1 MNFYRYRIQKQY
13 FRPYTNLLKE
23 AVKNWEILELLVKKE
38 NIKFVVENFLGI

>member
-1 MNFYRYRIQKQY
+1 MLNRASYYSVFVKYS
-13 FRPYTNLLKE
+13 NLLKE